1 MKNSLMMDKYNIYGI
16 VFFINNDLDQK
27 EVNILLTKLQTL
39 SSNKQ
44 LSRIQNQTIRQ
55 NDTKKL

>member
-27 EVNILLTKLQTL
+27 EVNTTTYKITNIKF
-39 SSNKQ
+39 K
-44 LSRIQNQTIRQ
+44 
-55 NDTKKL
+55 